1 MREQPATALAD
12 APTQPYHEGVSLLG
26 GWLPATLQGVAVVVL
41 LLAIGWRSRRWR
53 AVWLPLAA
61 LVGVAAV
68 SLTHWY
74 VAFQGMA
81 DNPALPVFWI
91 WVGLTGL
98 AVGVAALGWRAT
110 RWRRRTVSL
119 LAVLLCLL
127 STGITLNLSVGYF
140 ATVQMAWNQLT
151 AGALP
156 DQVEQ
161 DTVSA
166 MRHSHTVPLQGT
178 VIPVK
183 IPNQASKFKHRTE
196 FVYLPPAWYSTNPP
210 PTLPTVM
217 MIGGQFN
224 TPADWIRQ
232 GDAVKTIDRFA
243 ATHGGN
249 APVFVFVDTGGSFHN
264 DTECVNGPR
273 GNAADHLTR
282 DVVPFMTAQFGVSHD
297 SEHWGIV
304 GFSMG
309 GTCAVDLTAMHPE
322 LFSSFVDIAGDLSPA
337 AGTKAQTIARLFGG
351 NAAAW
356 AAFDPTT
363 VITKHG
369 LYQGVSG
376 WFAISNSPQ
385 KQRSTHN
392 LDNAAA
398 GSGGHHSG
406 EDPDGQTEAAHT
418 LCALSKANGI
428 ACGVI
433 ATPGQHNWPF
443 AEEVFVSSL
452 PWLAGQ
458 IGVAA
463 VVRSPLPGM
472 APAAVAG
479 SPPPRRAGR

>member
-1 MREQPATALAD
+1 VLAD
-12 APTQPYHEGVSLLG
+12 APTPLYHEGVSLLG

-53 AVWLPLAA
+53 AVWLPLAV
-61 LVGVAAV
+61 LVGVAAAG
-68 SLTHWY
+68 LTHWY
-74 VAFQGMA
+74 VAFQGIA
-81 DNPALPVFWI
+81 DNPALPIFWI
-91 WVGLTGL
+91 WVALTGL
-98 AVGVAALGWRAT
+98 AVGVATLGWRAT
-110 RWRRRTVSL
+110 QWWRRTVSL
-119 LAVLLCLL
+119 FAVLLCLL

-166 MRHSHTVPLQGT
+166 MSRSHTVPLQGT

-183 IPNQASKFKHRTE
+183 IPNDASKFKHRTE

-210 PTLPTVM
+210 PALPTVM

-232 GDAVKTIDRFA
+232 GNAVKTIDHFA

-249 APVFVFVDTGGSFHN
+249 APAFVFVDTGGSFNN

-282 DVVPFMTAQFGVSHD
+282 DVVPFMTAQFGVSQD
-297 SEHWGIV
+297 SDHWGIV

-322 LFSSFVDIAGDLSPA
+322 LFGSFVDIAGDLSPA

-351 NAAAW
+351 NATAW

-369 LYQGVSG
+369 PYHGVSG
-376 WFAISNSPQ
+376 WFAISNGPH
-385 KQRSTHN
+385 KQRIMPD
-392 LDNAAA
+392 LGNAAG
-398 GSGGHHSG
+398 GSGRHRSR
-406 EDPDGQTEAAHT
+406 EDPGGQTEAANT
-418 LCALSKANGI
+418 LCALGKVNGI
-428 ACGVI
+428 ACAVT

-452 PWLAGQ
+452 PWMAGQ
-458 IGVAA
+458 IGVPA
-463 VVRSPLPGM
+463 VVRSPM
-472 APAAVAG
+472 PARLG
-479 SPPPRRAGR
+479 IGPQ